1 MRRKLGL
8 LATLY
13 FSQGLPFGFFTQAL
27 PVLMRKHGF
36 SLREI
41 GLASLLA
48 LPWALKFLWA
58 PLADRFS
65 LPGVGRRRSWILP
78 AQALTALLLLALAF
92 SSPER
97 GFGVLLVGA
106 FLANLFTATQDI
118 ASDALAI
125 DMLSL
130 EERGIGNAV
139 RVGAYR
145 VGMIVGGGTILVL
158 VERAGWANAFL
169 SMAALV
175 GVASIP
181 ILLAKEAPAPRT
193 ETSQIASHFLRRP
206 GALRILAL
214 VLTYKAGDAF
224 AVGMLRPFLTDHGL
238 TLADVGE
245 LVGTV
250 GFVAGLLGACA
261 GGALVNRIG
270 RKRALLAFG
279 GLQALTVAGYAFA
292 AHGEPT
298 RLVLAT
304 VCAAEHFAG
313 GMATAALFTCMMDWC
328 RPGASAADYTTQ
340 ASAVVIATG
349 LASTLSG
356 VSAQALGYE
365 NHFVVAAIFAGA
377 ALVIVS
383 RLFPGEGDAAFE
395 EGRVSCVRER
405 HDPRRSVP
413 LARPRGVPGGA
424 LVVPGRPAG
433 RVAPPGP

>member
-58 PLADRFS
+58 PLADRFE

-78 AQALTALLLLALAF
+78 AQALTAFLLLSLAF
-92 SSPER
+92 CSPEQ
-97 GFGVLLVGA
+97 GFGVLLLGA

-130 EERGIGNAV
+130 AERGVGNSV

-145 VGMIVGGGTILVL
+145 VGMIVGGGMILVL
-158 VERAGWANAFL
+158 VERAGWATAFL

-181 ILLAKEAPAPRT
+181 ILLAREAPAPPATLRVPG
-193 ETSQIASHFLRRP
+193 HFLRRP

-261 GGALVNRIG
+261 GGALVNRLG
-270 RKRALLAFG
+270 RKRSLLAFG
-279 GLQALTVAGYAFA
+279 GFQALTVAGYALA

-298 RLVLAT
+298 RLVLAA

-365 NHFVVAAIFAGA
+365 KHFVVAAIFAGA
-377 ALVIVS
+377 ALVIVA

-395 EGRVSCVRER
+395 EGQVSRVRER
-405 HDPRRSVP
+405 SDPGRGVDR
-413 LARPRGVPGGA
+413 ARPRGVPGGA
-424 LVVPGRPAG
+424 VVVPGRPAG
-433 RVAPPGP
+433 RVAAPGP